1 MRLAMA
7 LVYTSLVCAVFASAE
22 DCPPVIWTVLVAAV
36 VVTFVA
42 ALFRVHAVV
51 NSPNKE
57 DS

>member
-1 MRLAMA
+1 MRVAGA
-7 LVYTSLVCAVFASAE
+7 LIYASFVAAVFASVAE
-22 DCPPVIWTVLVAAV
+22 RMSLIWVVLAWAV
-36 VVTFVA
+36 VVLLMG